1 MRKLIGIWLI
11 ATCVVLS
18 GGFMSLHAQE
28 EKPASEDNN
37 AKAERRADSEQQSA
51 PAAERPMHPYR
62 ADFVISELEDGKRI
76 NARHYSM
83 LLNVGGWNQIKIGT
97 RVPVSTEQNMFQY
110 MDIGTGIKCRLIE
123 SGSDLAIDVQT
134 DFSSLS
140 APEEQHSRQPITRQ
154 VSINGNTLVTS
165 GKPVVIG
172 IVDESTS
179 KRQFQLEATV
189 TKLR

>member
-11 ATCVVLS
+11 AASVALS
-18 GGFMSLHAQE
+18 GSFMTSYAQE
-28 EKPASEDNN
+28 EKPATEEHNG
-37 AKAERRADSEQQSA
+37 KAEHRADSGQDSA
-51 PAAERPMHPYR
+51 PAAEKPLHPYR

-83 LLNVGGWNQIKIGT
+83 LLNVGSWNQIKIGT
-97 RVPVSTEQNMFQY
+97 RVPVSTGQNMFQY

-140 APEEQHSRQPITRQ
+140 APEEQHSPQPITRQ

-189 TKLR
+189 TRLR